1 MQREALPCCKG
12 SILQIFAYIRETGK
26 EKLLVICN
34 FYGEEAA
41 YPDDSDWKG
50 MQLLL
55 NNYETD
61 KAQDERVL
69 RPYEARYYYWKEESG
84 SCGAGGGTDN

>member
-1 MQREALPCCKG
+1 
-12 SILQIFAYIRETGK
+12 
-26 EKLLVICN
+26 
-34 FYGEEAA
+34 
-41 YPDDSDWKG
+41 

-69 RPYEARYYYWKEESG
+69 RPYEVRYYYWKEESG
-84 SCGAGGGTDN
+84 SCGASGGTDN